1 MSKWLCVICGYKN
14 SSAPALREGMLCGK
28 CQSNWRV
35 RACAIGVQMGTAF
48 PPSPFPDVAANYSW
62 RGIGTSDHMALVGAL
77 SMKFDYTNSYYH
89 RYPRLDLLNIPEDLQ
104 HHFGF
109 VICSDVLEH
118 VPDPVNPALTG
129 IADLLAD
136 HGFAILSVPNG
147 GKEAS
152 TTEYCPN
159 IDTWTE
165 FEDRVVWVDKSGIEH
180 INNDPEFHGGP
191 GQALAFR
198 RWGAQDFCDRVMAAG
213 FKRIIDIPPYPELGV
228 PEIKDSGMFI
238 AYVNR

>member
-1 MSKWLCVICGYKN
+1 
-14 SSAPALREGMLCGK
+14 
-28 CQSNWRV
+28 
-35 RACAIGVQMGTAF
+35 MGTAF

>member
-1 MSKWLCVICGYKN
+1 
-14 SSAPALREGMLCGK
+14 
-28 CQSNWRV
+28 
-35 RACAIGVQMGTAF
+35 MGTAF
-48 PPSPFPDVAANYSW
+48 PPAPFPDVAANYSW

-89 RYPRLDLLNIPEDLQ
+89 RYPRFDLLNIPEDLQ

-118 VPDPVNPALTG
+118 VPDPVDPALTG

-152 TTEYCPN
+152 TTEYYPN

-180 INNDPEFHGGP
+180 IDNDPEFHGGP

-213 FKRIIDIPPYPELGV
+213 FKRIVDIPPYPELGV
-228 PEIKDSGMFI
+228 PEIKD
-238 AYVNR
+238 